1 MTFRLYPN
9 KQIEQSLRYHRK
21 LHKDLYNAA
30 VNNRFYQ
37 YQNFNHSVNYIE
49 QQNCLPAFKEVWIEY
64 KEINSQAL
72 QATLKRVDFAFE
84 RWFKGLGKRPRFKSI
99 RHYSGWAYPAKTG
112 YSVESDGENGYLNLS
127 KIGRIQMRGQAKYW
141 GKPTTCTM
149 VYRNGKWY
157 ASITVDI
164 LNQVLKPEILPIGA
178 IGIDLGC
185 NSALSITD
193 GENHQQIDAPKFLRN
208 AEHLIKK
215 ASKEKRRKRAPNRR
229 KKILASRRFKK
240 AQLSV
245 SKLTRKVANQR
256 QNWVHQVAAQITSSN
271 SMVATE
277 KLEVKNMTRK
287 AKKGKRKK
295 QKAGLNKSILDVGF
309 GMLRSTIKY
318 KVEQI
323 GGVFIEVP
331 TRQVKPSQ
339 TCPKCGN
346 QHKKTLDIRV
356 HECGCGYL
364 QDRDIAAAEVMLY
377 WAKGSHCGRI
387 PWGDAKS
394 DSEAVASHLPGG
406 DAKSERASGVSPS
419 GASGV
424 ILPGFGTS
432 LADADVASA
441 TSRTRKTAVILKQ
454 LGQAKR
460 QKSIED
466 FAKNELRD
474 VETHSSGRANCG

>member
-9 KQIEQSLRYHRK
+9 KQIEQYLRYHRK

-37 YQNFNHSVNYIE
+37 YQNFNHSVDYIE
-49 QQNCLPAFKEVWIEY
+49 QQNCLPAFKDVWIEY
-64 KEINSQAL
+64 KQINSQAL

-84 RWFKGLGKRPRFKSI
+84 RWFKGLGKRPKFKSI
-99 RHYSGWAYPAKTG
+99 RHYSGWTYPAKTG
-112 YSVESDGENGYLNLS
+112 YFVESDGESGYLNLS

-141 GKPTTCTM
+141 GKPTTCTI

-157 ASITVDI
+157 ASITVDV
-164 LNQVLKPEILPIGA
+164 LNQVLKPEILPISA

-185 NSALSITD
+185 KSALSITD

-215 ASKEKRRKRAPNRR
+215 ASQDKRRKRAPNRK
-229 KKILASRRFKK
+229 KKIKASRRFKK
-240 AQLSV
+240 AQLKV

-256 QNWVHQVAAQITSSN
+256 QNWVHQVATEIVSSN
-271 SMVATE
+271 SFVATE

-318 KVEQI
+318 KIEQI

-356 HECGCGYL
+356 HQCSVCNYL

-377 WAKGSHCGRI
+377 WAKG
-387 PWGDAKS
+387 
-394 DSEAVASHLPGG
+394 
-406 DAKSERASGVSPS
+406 
-419 GASGV
+419 
-424 ILPGFGTS
+424 ILPGLGTS
-432 LADADVASA
+432 LVDAESSSS
-441 TSRTRKTAVILKQ
+441 TSRTRKTAASMKQ
-454 LGQAKR
+454 LGAMKR
-460 QKSIED
+460 QKSVEVSV
-466 FAKNELRD
+466 KNELRD
-474 VETHSSGRANCG
+474 VETHSSGGANCG